1 MSAREGGSRRR
12 SHVDMPVAYAAVGAS
27 RAPDLLRFP
36 PSGSTPYEES
46 LRLGSGEERFV
57 LASSILMTWGAQ
69 RGAGLHVE
77 VVRRGTGG
85 DYDGVTFGA
94 DGVAQVAAARE
105 DTFAPDGEP
114 YLTAGTT
121 AMLTQQGGKP
131 RRVLVVYTV
140 DEGSRVGFAWGTGDE
155 LGAIGEQQFTV
166 EHRTD
171 GTVWAIARGFLV
183 APKNGLLG
191 LKARADIRDAIDAV
205 KQQLQAL
212 APGAIAVEADAPES
226 PAEQVPTEEPAAEV
240 EPEVVP
246 TNTQAAQV
254 EDVTEHAEDVTEQV
268 ENATEQV
275 ENATEQVENATEQVE
290 NAAEDHHAP
299 RNAHQRR
306 PSRPSTGPAS

>member
-1 MSAREGGSRRR
+1 
-12 SHVDMPVAYAAVGAS
+12 MPVAYAAVGAS

-36 PSGSTPYEES
+36 PTGSTPYEES

-77 VVRRGTGG
+77 IVRRGTGG

-94 DGVAQVAAARE
+94 DGVAHVPAARE

-121 AMLTQQGGKP
+121 AMLTPEGGKS

-140 DEGSRVGFAWGTGDE
+140 DEASRVGFAWGTGDD

-171 GTVWAIARGFLV
+171 GTVWAVARGFLV

-191 LKARADIRDAIDAV
+191 LKARADIRDAIEAV

-212 APGAIAVEADAPES
+212 SPGAVFTGGDVSAPTADLETDAEEHGEPKAQPETEEQLAAEAPSAAEERLDAEAPGQ
-226 PAEQVPTEEPAAEV
+226 AEPS
-240 EPEVVP
+240 
-246 TNTQAAQV
+246 
-254 EDVTEHAEDVTEQV
+254 V
-268 ENATEQV
+268 ENI
-275 ENATEQVENATEQVE
+275 
-290 NAAEDHHAP
+290 P
-299 RNAHQRR
+299 RNTHQRR
-306 PSRPSTGPAS
+306 PSRPSTGPVA